1 MLGFQAHKQTEKPLL
16 LDGLCVHWDATSLR
30 IKQKQN
36 QIVSLRK
43 RQFLK

>member
-1 MLGFQAHKQTEKPLL
+1 MLGIQAHKQTEKPLL
-16 LDGLCVHWDATSLR
+16 LDGLCVYWDSTSLR